1 MSDAALR
8 FVVRTPHEIALDA
21 SITSVRL
28 RTETGLV
35 GLRAR
40 MEPIVIPVEPGLLVV
55 RAKGTVTFVGSA
67 GGVLASDGRQATLFT
82 PLAVVGN
89 DAAAVQQAIDRAL
102 AEPDSE
108 MAVRVTFGKLEG
120 RILTQLRRRPG
131 EPPVLAGESR

>member
-8 FVVRTPHEIALDA
+8 FVVRTPHEVAFDA
-21 SITSVRL
+21 WITSARL
-28 RTETGLV
+28 CTETGQV
-35 GLRAR
+35 GLRRR
-40 MEPIVIPVEPGLLVV
+40 MEPIVIPVEPGLLVL
-55 RAKGTVTFVGSA
+55 RAKGVVTFVGSA

-89 DAAAVQQAIDRAL
+89 EAAAVQQAIDRAL

-108 MAVRVTFGKLEG
+108 MAVRVTFGRLEG